1 MCCCVSAEPWCTLEI
16 WNLKRGR
23 HQLKWRAEST
33 ACTGTHT
40 QIHTMQHK
48 TGVSSL
54 QIHIVLFSF
63 IFHCLKKKKKIVS
76 FMSRHSCTNLTVK
89 LPLWRFSPFRPLAS
103 VLTGNLREH
112 HGYKVMWSFL
122 LFLLHSYEK
131 RLFWEEAKE
140 AEKKQKTAVE
150 TCRRRILP
158 TDRFMQ
164 THYFWQ
170 SLFIHTSFNT
180 RTTNFSYKINL

>member
-1 MCCCVSAEPWCTLEI
+1 MKCVVVCRQSHDVLWRSEI
-16 WNLKRGR
+16 WKEDDISSNGGR
-23 HQLKWRAEST
+23 SPQPAQVN
-33 ACTGTHT
+33 T

-140 AEKKQKTAVE
+140 AEKKKKE
-150 TCRRRILP
+150 NSCWNL
-158 TDRFMQ
+158 Q
-164 THYFWQ
+164 TENPSNRQIYANALLLTVPLHSYVIQ
-170 SLFIHTSFNT
+170 HTHN
-180 RTTNFSYKINL
+180 